1 MNKKGTLYVIS
12 TPIGNRDDITMRA
25 LHILAKCDIIASED
39 TRHSGM
45 LLSHYGIK
53 GHYLSY
59 NDKNKNRRIPLIVN
73 MLNEGKSI
81 GLISDAGT
89 PLISDPGYGLI
100 NAAIDANIDVVPV
113 PGASSV
119 LTALVGSG
127 LPTDSFIFFGFLPKK
142 GKKKALILQSI
153 AHAWQ
158 TSILFE
164 SPFRIQKTLQL
175 ILEHCGNRKVVIA
188 RELTKIHEEFIRGYV
203 EEMIIR
209 IKEGNVKL
217 KGEFVILIEGNNA

>member
-59 NDKNKNRRIPLIVN
+59 NDRNKNRRIPLIVN
-73 MLNEGKSI
+73 MLNEGKLI

-89 PLISDPGYGLI
+89 PLISDPGYGI
-100 NAAIDANIDVVPV
+100 VNASIEAGISVVPI
-113 PGASSV
+113 PGASSI

-142 GKKKALILQSI
+142 GKKKTLILESI
-153 AHAWQ
+153 ANSWQ

-164 SPFRIQKTLQL
+164 SPFRIQKTLQS
-175 ILEHCGNRKVVIA
+175 ILEHCSKRKIVLA
-188 RELTKIHEEFIRGYV
+188 RELTKIHEEFIRGDI
-203 EEMIIR
+203 EEVIAR
-209 IKEGNVKL
+209 IKEGKVKL